1 LLARLRGSR
10 TNQELQSSR
19 IKWSADGKVL
29 DKIRSWTRSDPG
41 EDQILEKMYL
51 MVRKVWITLCMG
63 LLAE

>member
-1 LLARLRGSR
+1 MA
-10 TNQELQSSR
+10 
-19 IKWSADGKVL
+19 
-29 DKIRSWTRSDPG
+29 RSWTRSDPG